1 MSLPKKLI
9 LNADD
14 YGLCD
19 SVNDAVEQLISAQ
32 RLTSVSVL
40 ANGARVNAAVRFL
53 LQHPHADAGIH
64 LNAVEGVSL
73 CAHPL
78 LTNNQGV
85 FVGLSAL
92 LKRWALHPWAVTR
105 AVETEWRAQI
115 ETLQQAGLT
124 LYHAD
129 SHQHLHGFPFAYDL
143 AVKLC
148 REYKIPA
155 LRWPRERH
163 SASARRLSSAALNAA
178 LLASSLLTPDA
189 NLRYN
194 DHFLGFRHAGHYDQ
208 AGLLRDLALLPDG
221 VTELALHPSAQA
233 NFPYPAYRG
242 DEEMNALLDEAWP
255 AQLQRLGIEVISW
268 RDV

>member
-1 MSLPKKLI
+1 MKQLI
-9 LNADD
+9 FNADD
-14 YGLCD
+14 YGLCEP
-19 SVNDAVEQLISAQ
+19 VNSAVERLVAAQ

-40 ANGARVNAAVRFL
+40 ANGASVNAAIGFL
-53 LQHPHADAGIH
+53 LQHSHVDAGVH
-64 LNAVEGVSL
+64 LNAVEGLPLV
-73 CAHPL
+73 AHPL
-78 LTNNQGV
+78 LTNDDGV
-85 FVGLSAL
+85 FIGLSTL
-92 LKRWALHPWAVTR
+92 LKRWPLHPFAVTR

-115 ETLQQAGLT
+115 ETLLQAGLT
-124 LYHAD
+124 LHHAD
-129 SHQHLHGFPFAYDL
+129 SHQHLHGFPFAYPL

-163 SASARRLSSAALNAA
+163 SAPARRLSAAALNAA
-178 LLASSLLTPDA
+178 LFASHLLTPDA
-189 NLRYN
+189 SLRHN

-242 DEEMNALLDEAWP
+242 DGEMNALLDEAWP
-255 AQLQRLGIEVISW
+255 EHLRRLGIQTIGW
-268 RDV
+268 RDVTA